1 MTVWLVD
8 GNNVMGSRPDR
19 WWNDRPAA
27 QARLTQ
33 QIAEWCRQHRD
44 DVVLVF
50 DGRPVEAVAMLAG
63 GNLRIEFASRQGR
76 NAADDR
82 LVELAIDHETSC
94 VVTADR
100 GLIARLPA
108 SSDVRG
114 PRSFLAT
121 ITRP

>member
-1 MTVWLVD
+1 MSVWLVD

-63 GNLRIEFASRQGR
+63 GNLRIEFASRQG
-76 NAADDR
+76 
-82 LVELAIDHETSC
+82 
-94 VVTADR
+94 
-100 GLIARLPA
+100 
-108 SSDVRG
+108 
-114 PRSFLAT
+114 PRSEFHRRGVQCALLGRRTAT
-121 ITRP
+121 RGST